1 MDIETFRD
9 QKSVT
14 INIKEHS
21 IESVIEL
28 LEVNGHSNYKIIHE
42 DGWSRYLVITDS
54 GIKSLKS
61 TIVRK
66 ESNSDDDDNDDDDE
80 QSDYEEDD
88 VIIAKKVGNCLND
101 SKAAMRALNA
111 LNNDANEQS
120 HDDCT
125 NHAPYSAFA
134 NVF

>member
-61 TIVRK
+61 TIG
-66 ESNSDDDDNDDDDE
+66 
-80 QSDYEEDD
+80 
-88 VIIAKKVGNCLND
+88 KKVIVMMMIMTTMMSNLIM
-101 SKAAMRALNA
+101 KKMM
-111 LNNDANEQS
+111 
-120 HDDCT
+120 
-125 NHAPYSAFA
+125 
-134 NVF
+134 